1 MKTLWAAMV
10 VAAMVL
16 VPLGIMGTASAAG
29 TSRNLTTVVIGPVPT
44 DRFGGGNLVAVKAGD
59 ALFGVRYGS
68 SAHAN
73 DIVIF
78 AEYKRFLG
86 GADIFDAQGKHLA
99 TRGIPVYTVL
109 AQRLSRFIAVRQVNA
124 GGGFG
129 LTRWDHHL

>member
-1 MKTLWAAMV
+1 MDFARKVFHMKTLLAAMV

-44 DRFGGGNLVAVKAGD
+44 DRFGGGNLVAVEAGD

-73 DIVIF
+73 HILIF
-78 AEYKRFLG
+78 AEYKRFLVAG
-86 GADIFDAQGKHLA
+86 HINDAQRHHLS
-99 TRGIPVYTVL
+99 TPGIAVYT
-109 AQRLSRFIAVRQVNA
+109 
-124 GGGFG
+124 
-129 LTRWDHHL
+129 H

>member
-1 MKTLWAAMV
+1 MGFARKVFQMKTLLAAMV

-44 DRFGGGNLVAVKAGD
+44 DRFGGGDLVAVKAGD

-68 SAHAN
+68 SGHAN

-78 AEYKRFLG
+78 AEDKRFLG
-86 GADIFDAQGKHLA
+86 GGPNVDGQG
-99 TRGIPVYTVL
+99 GQFP
-109 AQRLSRFIAVRQVNA
+109 
-124 GGGFG
+124 
-129 LTRWDHHL
+129 

>member
-1 MKTLWAAMV
+1 MKTLLAAMA

-16 VPLGIMGTASAAG
+16 VPLGIRGPASAAG

-86 GADIFDAQGKHLA
+86 GARIADAQGNPLA
-99 TRGIPVYTVL
+99 TRRIPAYTVL
-109 AQRLSRFIAVRQVNA
+109 AHSLAPVIE
-124 GGGFG
+124 
-129 LTRWDHHL
+129 L